1 MEKFKYK
8 AKDKDGKTVEGLV
21 EGSDEKQAAKI
32 LREKGLLVISLNA
45 KGDDLILQVKRGLGR
60 INTQDKVNFTRQ
72 LSTMVNAGL
81 TITES
86 LSILE
91 LQASPAMSRL
101 ITEVLRQVES
111 GVSLADALEKHN
123 NTFDQIYIALI
134 RSGETAGV
142 LDKVL
147 NRLAENLEK
156 QSEFRRK
163 IKGAMVYPIIVIG
176 GMIAVIAIMIIFVIP
191 KLTLIYEEFQAEL
204 PATTKF
210 LIALSKFA
218 SKFWWIILVLL
229 GALAFPLKI
238 LLRAPV
244 FKRRFDEILFKLPI
258 IGKLRKTMILT
269 EFTRT
274 LGLLVGSGILIVEA
288 IEVTTKSLNSPKY
301 EDRMKEVSKEVEK
314 GLPLATALAR
324 TEIFPPLLPQMVA
337 VGEETGKLD
346 EVLGKVSAYFEQEA
360 DASVKGLTTAIEP
373 LIMIVL
379 GVGVGFLM
387 MAIIM
392 PIYNLTS
399 QF

>member
-8 AKDKDGKTVEGLV
+8 AKDKEGKTVEGLV
-21 EGSDEKQAAKI
+21 EAANTNQAVKI
-32 LREKGLLVISLNA
+32 LRERDLLVINLFP
-45 KGDDLILQVKRGLGR
+45 KGDALIMHVKRGLGR

-81 TITES
+81 TITEA

-91 LQASPAMSRL
+91 LQASPSMSRL
-101 ITEVLRQVES
+101 VTEVLHQVES
-111 GVSLADALEKHN
+111 GVSLADALERHTN
-123 NTFDQIYIALI
+123 VFDQIYIALI
-134 RSGETAGV
+134 KSGETAGV

-147 NRLAENLEK
+147 SRLADNLEK

-163 IKGAMVYPIIVIG
+163 IKGAMVYPIIVVG
-176 GMIAVIAIMIIFVIP
+176 GMVAVIAVMIIFVIP
-191 KLTLIYEEFQAEL
+191 KLTVIYDEFEADL
-204 PATTKF
+204 PTTTKA
-210 LIALSKFA
+210 LIAVSKFA
-218 SKFWWIILVLL
+218 SRYWWLVAI
-229 GALAFPLKI
+229 ALAALSFPL
-238 LLRAPV
+238 R
-244 FKRRFDEILFKLPI
+244 ILFKNYVFRRYYDDFLFKMPV
-258 IGKLRKTMILT
+258 IGKLRKAMILT

-274 LGLLVGSGILIVEA
+274 LGLLIGSGILIVEA
-288 IEVTTKSLNSPKY
+288 IDVTTKSLNSPNY
-301 EDRMKEVSKEVEK
+301 EEKMKEVAKEVEK

-324 TEIFPPLLPQMVA
+324 TEMFPPLLPQMVA

-346 EVLGKVSAYFEQEA
+346 EVLSKVSIYFEQEA
-360 DASVKGLTTAIEP
+360 DGAVKGLTTAIEP